1 LNSACFSVLSWLIRL
16 AFVAALVAPVAA
28 QELAA
33 DLNEAVTKIPAAG
46 VEMVVTTF
54 KPNGDG
60 PFPLVIINHGRAG
73 TAVERAKVRR
83 QRYPDAAR
91 YFVRRGFAVVVPTRK
106 GYGETGG
113 SDPENSGACVNPSYA
128 PTFDAALESIVPVLE
143 WAKRLPYFDARRIL
157 AVGTSM
163 GGISTIALAARNP
176 EGMVLAVNFAG
187 GKGGDP
193 ATRPGDPCAPD
204 KLAQSYAA
212 FGKSARV
219 PTLWL
224 YSQNDL
230 YWGAELPR
238 QWHKAYVDA
247 GGPAEFVSL
256 PAFGRDGH
264 LVFGQG
270 VSLWAPH
277 VDAFLKEHG
286 LLPAAGAK

>member
-1 LNSACFSVLSWLIRL
+1 MLPWLIRL
-16 AFVAALVAPVAA
+16 ALVLALVAPVAA

-33 DLNEAVTKIPAAG
+33 DLNEAVTKISAAG
-46 VEMVVTTF
+46 VEMIVTTF
-54 KPNGDG
+54 KPDGDG

-113 SDPENSGACVNPSYA
+113 SDPENSGACVNPAYA

-143 WAKRLPYFDARRIL
+143 WAKRLPYVDAGRIVS
-157 AVGTSM
+157 VGTSM

-176 EGMVLAVNFAG
+176 QGMVLAVNFAG

-193 ATRPGDPCAPD
+193 ATRRGIRARPTSSRKATRCSGKRRVFRPCGCIRRTISTGGGA
-204 KLAQSYAA
+204 AQAVA
-212 FGKSARV
+212 QG
-219 PTLWL
+219 LC
-224 YSQNDL
+224 
-230 YWGAELPR
+230 
-238 QWHKAYVDA
+238 DA
-247 GGPAEFVSL
+247 GGAAEFVSL

-264 LVFGQG
+264 LVFGLG

-286 LLPAAGAK
+286 LLTAADAK